1 MAKEKISDRATRA
14 YGAARENRYV
24 QRLIEDEDL
33 RASILAAIS
42 SARKAYDRFSEDPSL
57 ERATQDRRV
66 QKELSRA
73 ADSLRDAS
81 ERLTEPPRRR
91 HTARNILLLGILTG
105 GLVLAFSESARKALL
120 DAVFGEEEE
129 FVYTSTTTAP
139 TTPSPA
145 QSNGTPVSEVQAT
158 DSDE

>member
-1 MAKEKISDRATRA
+1 MAKESISDRATRA
-14 YGAARENRYV
+14 YGSARENRYV

-33 RASILAAIS
+33 RASIVAAIA

-81 ERLTEPPRRR
+81 DRLTSPPRRS
-91 HTARNILLLGILTG
+91 HTVRNILLLGLITG
-105 GLVLAFSESARKALL
+105 GLVLVFSEAARKTVL

-129 FVYTSTTTAP
+129 LQYTSTTTAP
-139 TTPSPA
+139 PTPAQA
-145 QSNGTPVSEVQAT
+145 QSNGTPVSEAQAT
-158 DSDE
+158 DKDK